1 MLLIARHA
9 INFSLPNQEDHA
21 HHTSPL
27 ALDELGGHQPVSVR
41 TPRRG
46 QVALRHLERVVVLV
60 GVLHRKDRR
69 PAAMP
74 LSLSRNT
81 AERKK
86 QAAKRCG
93 NALSGNVAV
102 EEARADHQQKAV
114 LLAACSTYVLLIF

>member
-1 MLLIARHA
+1 MLFIARHA

-21 HHTSPL
+21 HHTSHL

-69 PAAMP
+69 PVAMP

-81 AERKK
+81 GKTMR
-86 QAAKRCG
+86 QRHRYCDRD
-93 NALSGNVAV
+93 LSSIQF
-102 EEARADHQQKAV
+102 EDHDV
-114 LLAACSTYVLLIF
+114 S